1 MADIKT
7 PMMRQ
12 YHAIK
17 AEHTDAV
24 LFFRLGDFYEM
35 FNDDAVEVSRLL
47 NLTLTERT
55 GSPMCGIPYHASKIY
70 IARLLRSGK
79 KIAICEQVSDPVPGG
94 LTERKVVE
102 VITPGTAVGDDF
114 LEQGQNNYLAAVY
127 STPKQIRSDDV
138 LDFFI
143 GFSYI
148 DVSTGEFFALSF
160 PKRFFTEQFR
170 KELGRVQPKEL
181 LIQQSLVSDC
191 PELKRICSEYPAMLQ
206 NVYPDWS
213 YNPVAAE
220 KRLCAC
226 FGTESL
232 QSFDLSSVSPEVPPA
247 GLLLEYLE
255 HTTGSDLGHITG
267 IKRYR
272 EFDFVVLDDATR
284 KNLEL
289 IQNLRDG
296 GTAYTLFETL
306 AYTKTAMGTRLLR
319 HWIDHPLRHGAEI
332 SARLEKTAVLYR
344 EEKVCAQ
351 VRILLSDIFDM
362 HRLAGKIAMRKA
374 HGKDLLSVKH
384 SVCACLQLYRLSK
397 KNNLFFLQFDD
408 SIYQTLDTLYRLLA
422 DSIADDCPLALS
434 DGGVIKSGWS
444 EQLDNL
450 RSIQD
455 NANQLLDDYLQ
466 KERAATGIQNLKLK
480 YNRLLGYFL
489 EVTKGNLGSVPEHF
503 ISRRA
508 LSNAERFTTES
519 LAALEVK
526 INEAADMI
534 LACER
539 ELFDSI
545 YAHVYKT
552 IDVLRVAAQEIAELD
567 VLQSFVHAAVVYG
580 WVKPEFEN
588 GGVLDICEGRHPVVE
603 RYLPSGEFVPNSL
616 QLSSECVSGEIP
628 SFALITGPNMAGKS
642 TYLRQTALIVLLAQ
656 IGSFVPAEKVVLTP
670 VDRIFCR
677 VGATDNLARGES
689 TFLVE
694 MTETSYILRNA
705 SRDSLVIMDEVGRGT
720 ATADGLAIAQA
731 VSEYL
736 LDCIGA
742 KTLFATHY
750 HELIHLEHPKL
761 KNLCLDV
768 RETEGHVLFLKK
780 VIEGAAPHSYGIH
793 VGKIAGLPVS
803 VVQRAQEINEVL
815 ACNDQWPAV
824 VPKKEKKNVE
834 TKLFSEE
841 ELIIND
847 ILSRHPDAMTPLEAL
862 QAIDKWKK
870 ALSGG

>member
-1 MADIKT
+1 MTAPST

-12 YHAIK
+12 YQAIK
-17 AEHTDAV
+17 AEHTDSV

-35 FNDDAVEVSRLL
+35 FNEDAIEVSRLL

-55 GSPMCGIPYHASKIY
+55 GCPMCGIPYHASKIY

-127 STPKQIRSDDV
+127 ASPKKIQRDGVS
-138 LDFFI
+138 DFFI

-160 PKRFFTEQFR
+160 PKSVFIEQLR
-170 KELGRVQPKEL
+170 KELGRIRPKEL
-181 LIQQSLVSDC
+181 LIQQSLLGDC
-191 PELKRICSEYPAMLQ
+191 PDVHRLFEEYPAMLQ

-213 YNPVAAE
+213 YNPVTAE
-220 KRLCAC
+220 KRLCTC

-232 QSFDLSSVSPEVPPA
+232 HSFGLSVDSPEVPPA
-247 GLLLEYLE
+247 GLLLDYLE
-255 HTTGSDLGHITG
+255 RTAGNTAGHITG
-267 IKRYR
+267 IKIYR
-272 EFDFVVLDDATR
+272 ERDFVVLDDATR

-289 IQNLRDG
+289 VQNLRDG
-296 GTAYTLFETL
+296 TGAYTLFETL
-306 AYTKTAMGTRLLR
+306 CYTKTAMGTRLLR
-319 HWIDHPLRHGAEI
+319 YWIDNPLRHREDIA
-332 SARLEKTAVLYR
+332 ARLEKTVVLYR
-344 EEKVCAQ
+344 EEKMCAQ
-351 VRILLSDIFDM
+351 VRTLLAEVMDL
-362 HRLAGKIAMRKA
+362 HRLAGKIAMRRA
-374 HGKDLLSVKH
+374 HGKDLLGIRQSLG
-384 SVCACLQLYRLSK
+384 ACLELYALSK
-397 KNNLFFLQFDD
+397 KNNLFFLQMDD
-408 SIYQTLDTLYRLLA
+408 VSYDGLESLYRLLS
-422 DSIADDCPLALS
+422 DSIADDCPVALS
-434 DGGVIKSGWS
+434 DGGLIKAGWS
-444 EQLDNL
+444 EKLDRL
-450 RSIQD
+450 RNIQD
-455 NANQLLDDYLQ
+455 NANQLLDEYLQ

-489 EVTKGNLGSVPEHF
+489 EVSKGNLSAVPEHF

-519 LAALEVK
+519 LVELEAQLNDAV
-526 INEAADMI
+526 ETI

-539 ELFDSI
+539 ELFDEV
-545 YAHVYKT
+545 YAHVYEN
-552 IDVLRVAAQEIAELD
+552 VELLRLLAHELAELD
-567 VLQSFVHAAVVYG
+567 VFQSFVHAAVIYG
-580 WVKPEFEN
+580 WVKPEFSDD
-588 GGVLDICEGRHPVVE
+588 GGLNICEGRHPVVE
-603 RYLPSGEFVPNSL
+603 RHLPSGEFVPNSL
-616 QLSSECVSGEIP
+616 QLSSQCVSGDIS

-736 LDCIGA
+736 LDEIGA

-750 HELIHLEHPKL
+750 HELIQLAHPKL

-768 RETEGHVLFLKK
+768 RETEGQILFLKK
-780 VIEGAAPHSYGIH
+780 VIEGSAPHSYGIH
-793 VGKIAGLPVS
+793 VGKIAGLPAS
-803 VVQRAQEINEVL
+803 VVMRAKEINEVL
-815 ACNDQWPAV
+815 ACTEKPV
-824 VPKKEKKNVE
+824 TPVIPKKEKQVE
-834 TKLFSEE
+834 RLFSEE
-841 ELIIND
+841 ELIINE
-847 ILSRHPDAMTPLEAL
+847 ILSCHPDALTPLEAL
-862 QAIDKWKK
+862 TLIAGWKK
-870 ALSGG
+870 ALSGL